1 MPAKLF
7 INNTGYQI
15 NGNLTVRLGTQP
27 GENLNSVQFVLDPSM
42 GSQQVVNYGDPDNV
56 FMDQLEISTLA
67 LGGYIIS
74 NQIVVTRGSII
85 DDMFNRNDTITLTL
99 ENQSFVVTTNNT
111 WTNGVFELEPS

>member
-7 INNTGYQI
+7 VNNTGYEI
-15 NGNLTVRLGTQP
+15 NGNLTVRAGSQP
-27 GENLNSVQFVLDPSM
+27 GQNLNSVQFVLDSSM
-42 GSQQVVNYGDPDNV
+42 GSQQVVNYGDPNNL

-85 DDMFNRNDTITLTL
+85 DDMFNTNDTITIALN
-99 ENQSFVVTTNNT
+99 NQSFVVTTSNT
-111 WTNGVFELEPS
+111 WTI